1 MKIKFIVVQGLL
13 VLVFFFWE
21 IGLIISEKGTYGSEQ
36 YKIVNGFTVNLH
48 NHFSEFDGSEKLDK
62 NIRSFQK
69 KWGIKGLSVAITKD
83 GRLVYAKGF
92 GYANEETGEKV
103 EPGHLFRIASIS
115 KLITAVTIMHLVEEN
130 MVGLEDPVFGPDG
143 ILNDPFYLD
152 YTDSRVEQITIRQL
166 LTHTAGWSRR
176 SGDPMFTPHII
187 ARKLDVDLPVD
198 CETIIRYALGKKL
211 NYKPGTRYSYSNLG
225 YVILGEVIE
234 KLTGIGYEDY
244 VKISILNPLGI
255 YDMHLGNSYPEEKAV
270 NEVIYYEA
278 FKSAKVLA
286 YDSHRD
292 LVPKTYGGSDI
303 KALGAA
309 GGWVASPAEMLKL
322 VVAIDGF
329 DTKPEILKPE
339 SIRMMTS
346 KGKYGRYLM
355 GWKSTDGHGTWWRTG
370 TLTGT
375 SALLVRQN
383 NGINWIVI
391 TNTTTIR
398 KSRIHSET
406 SRMMFRALA
415 SMDAWPVYDLFE
427 YQPSQFF
434 TLVNPPEFDK

>member
-1 MKIKFIVVQGLL
+1 MKVKYILVQGLL

-21 IGLIISEKGTYGSEQ
+21 IGLIISERGTYGSEQ
-36 YKIVNGFTVNLH
+36 SRINTVFTANLR
-48 NHFSEFDGSEKLDK
+48 NQFSDFKGSEKLDET
-62 NIRSFQK
+62 IQSFQK
-69 KWGIKGLSVAITKD
+69 KWGIKGMSVAITKD

-92 GYANEETGEKV
+92 GYANEEAGEKV
-103 EPGHLFRIASIS
+103 EPAHLFRIASVS
-115 KLITAVTIMHLVEEN
+115 KLITALTIMHLAEEG
-130 MVGLEDPVFGPDG
+130 MLRLDDPVFGPDG
-143 ILNDPFYLD
+143 ILNDPLYLD
-152 YTDSRVEQITIRQL
+152 YIDPRVEQITIRQL
-166 LTHTAGWSRR
+166 LTHTGGWSRR

-187 ARKLDVDLPVD
+187 ARKMHVDLPVD
-198 CETIIRYALGKKL
+198 CETIICYALGKKL
-211 NYKPGTRYSYSNLG
+211 NYTPGIRYSYSNLG

-244 VKISILNPLGI
+244 IKISILNPLGI
-255 YDMHLGNSYPEEKAV
+255 YDIHLGNSYPEEKAV

-292 LVPKTYGGSDI
+292 FVPKTYGGSDI
-303 KALGAA
+303 KTLGAA
-309 GGWVASPAEMLKL
+309 GGWIASPAEMLKL

-329 DTKPEILKPE
+329 NTKPDILQPE
-339 SIRMMTS
+339 SIQTMTS
-346 KGKYGRYLM
+346 KDKYGRHLM
-355 GWKSTDGHGTWWRTG
+355 GWKSSDGHGTWWRTG

-375 SALLVRQN
+375 SALVVRQN
-383 NGINWIVI
+383 NGINWIVM

-406 SRMMFRALA
+406 SRMMFRALS

-427 YQPSQFF
+427 YQPSQLFS
-434 TLVNPPEFDK
+434 LVNPAELGE